1 MQKKVCWLGL
11 VSVLLLILF
20 LIVEAIWTEEVRSL
34 FYGYLLPSCDLS
46 FSYTYYL
53 GRVSVLLVILL
64 RDLRRPSDLD
74 PGEFF

>member
-34 FYGYLLPSCDLS
+34 FYGHLLPSCDLS
-46 FSYTYYL
+46 SSYTSYL
-53 GRVSVLLVILL
+53 GRVTVLLMILL
-64 RDLRRPSDLD
+64 RYS
-74 PGEFF
+74 